1 MKDKDFKRLE
11 HKYKN
16 YRKYSDGKEI
26 AYGYRPDYVLYQE
39 KEYII
44 FEFESGSSRKTFV
57 GDMIKA
63 AHFLRNERSGIL
75 VLVISLTEKVRDIA
89 SIAAHLRPYF
99 EWVKNI
105 TKLNKIYIIDINA
118 YYNGQR
124 TLEVEL
130 PEFLEQEV
138 MID

>member
-1 MKDKDFKRLE
+1 MAIDRTMF
-11 HKYKN
+11 
-16 YRKYSDGKEI
+16 
-26 AYGYRPDYVLYQE
+26 
-39 KEYII
+39 
-44 FEFESGSSRKTFV
+44 F
-57 GDMIKA
+57 MIKA

-130 PEFLEQEV
+130 PEFLEQVV